1 MQLILPQ
8 SELETAITEYVHGIM
23 NVKEGH
29 TMSIDLKAGRG
40 LDGFTATVD
49 IVKAGAPVPAKT
61 VVPAAVISVAT
72 PAPTPTVIKVTPRPP
87 AKEEPILAT
96 TTGFV
101 VVEEVAVEDAPVADK
116 SEQQEVAAVETTEEV
131 AAETSPV
138 VRRPLFGSLKKP
150 E

>member
-23 NVKEGH
+23 NIKDGN
-29 TMSIDLKAGRG
+29 TMTIDLKAGRG

-49 IVKAGAPVPAKT
+49 IVKSGTSVPAKT
-61 VVPAAVISVAT
+61 VVPAAIPLTAPIVT
-72 PAPTPTVIKVTPRPP
+72 PMKVTPRPP
-87 AKEEPILAT
+87 AKEEPVAI
-96 TTGFV
+96 V
-101 VVEEVAVEDAPVADK
+101 VVEEVIVVTPEVTAVATK
-116 SEQQEVAAVETTEEV
+116 SEQQEAAVETKEE
-131 AAETSPV
+131 AAPEVTPS

>member
-49 IVKAGAPVPAKT
+49 IVKAGTPVPAKT

-72 PAPTPTVIKVTPRPP
+72 PAPTPTVIKVTPRPST
-87 AKEEPILAT
+87 KEEPIPT
-96 TTGFV
+96 TTTET
-101 VVEEVAVEDAPVADK
+101 VVEEVAVEGAPVADK

>member
-23 NVKEGH
+23 NIKDGN
-29 TMSIDLKAGRG
+29 TMTIDLKAGRG

-49 IVKAGAPVPAKT
+49 IVKSGTPVPAKT
-61 VVPAAVISVAT
+61 VVPAATPVTASIVTPMKVI
-72 PAPTPTVIKVTPRPP
+72 PRPP
-87 AKEEPILAT
+87 AKEEPVAV
-96 TTGFV
+96 V
-101 VVEEVAVEDAPVADK
+101 VVEEVIVVTPEDTPEDTSVANK
-116 SEQQEVAAVETTEEV
+116 SEQQEAAVETKEE
-131 AAETSPV
+131 APAEAPST

>member
-23 NVKEGH
+23 NIKDGN
-29 TMSIDLKAGRG
+29 TMTIDLKAGRG

-49 IVKAGAPVPAKT
+49 IVKSGTPVPAKT
-61 VVPAAVISVAT
+61 VVPAATPVTASIVTPMKVI
-72 PAPTPTVIKVTPRPP
+72 PRPP
-87 AKEEPILAT
+87 AKEEPVAV
-96 TTGFV
+96 V
-101 VVEEVAVEDAPVADK
+101 VVEEVIVGTPEDTSVANK
-116 SEQQEVAAVETTEEV
+116 SEQQEAASEAKEEAPAEAPTT
-131 AAETSPV
+131 

>member
-23 NVKEGH
+23 NIKDGN
-29 TMSIDLKAGRG
+29 TMTIDLKAGRG

-49 IVKAGAPVPAKT
+49 IVKSGTPVPAKT
-61 VVPAAVISVAT
+61 VVPAATPVTASIVTPMKVI
-72 PAPTPTVIKVTPRPP
+72 PRPP
-87 AKEEPILAT
+87 AKEEPVA
-96 TTGFV
+96 V
-101 VVEEVAVEDAPVADK
+101 VVVDEVIVVTPEDTSVANK
-116 SEQQEVAAVETTEEV
+116 SEQQEAASEAKEEAPAVAPST
-131 AAETSPV
+131 